1 MDKNSTEKNCFCF
14 IFFWADLEWGLCM
27 EYNNE
32 ILERMAIKNNWSD
45 ENRETILGNSYCYW
59 QGKFGNIPDP
69 ENAAEFPVK
78 NGKFSGKTFWV

>member
-1 MDKNSTEKNCFCF
+1 
-14 IFFWADLEWGLCM
+14 
-27 EYNNE
+27 
-32 ILERMAIKNNWSD
+32 MAIKNNWSD